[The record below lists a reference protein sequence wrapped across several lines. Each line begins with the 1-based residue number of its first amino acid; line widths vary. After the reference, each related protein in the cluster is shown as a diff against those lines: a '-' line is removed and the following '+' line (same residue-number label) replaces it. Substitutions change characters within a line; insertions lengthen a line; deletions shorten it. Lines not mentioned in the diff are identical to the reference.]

1 MLRSAALTC
10 AAAAGVPQVL
20 RIGGLFPIFKTEE
33 TTPKFDSDGSGPE
46 RQAGFLMAVRELNN
60 RTAIPEQDWNSAGH
74 HGKDAALKRW
84 LRDHG
89 VAIKV
94 LVRDSKRDQASALF
108 AAHDL
113 LQDSG
118 SGSGSGSA
126 TGEPP
131 VAALVVHP
139 VHPGHPVHAQNIGNP
154 RHPRH

>member
-1 MLRSAALTC
+1 MRVRSLHETLGMRFSALSLSFAAVCLLRSAALTC

-94 LVRDSKRDQASALF
+94 LVLCCVVSSLFCHRPYDQLF
-108 AAHDL
+108 TYCTH
-113 LQDSG
+113 
-118 SGSGSGSA
+118 
-126 TGEPP
+126 
-131 VAALVVHP
+131 
-139 VHPGHPVHAQNIGNP
+139 
-154 RHPRH
+154 